1 MMADK
6 ASKKWNELLAFG
18 IITLLDHR
26 WVWKRFPL
34 SLSQVKI
41 QAVNKLSRRGK
52 SKLRKIGDIYVRK
65 K

>member
-26 WVWKRFPL
+26 WMGMETISIKFITKFKQSINFYEEENR
-34 SLSQVKI
+34 
-41 QAVNKLSRRGK
+41 N
-52 SKLRKIGDIYVRK
+52 
-65 K
+65 